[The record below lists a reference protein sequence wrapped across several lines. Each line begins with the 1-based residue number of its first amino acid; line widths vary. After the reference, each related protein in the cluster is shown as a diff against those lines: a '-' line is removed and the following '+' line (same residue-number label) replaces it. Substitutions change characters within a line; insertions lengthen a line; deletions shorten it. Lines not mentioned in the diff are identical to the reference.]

1 MDGVSLCNHFV
12 CFFTWRQ
19 EASCSSMLFCLKNQQ
34 GLKEPRSLNITWKH
48 WFGTVLNISYVSIY
62 KKKHCLKKKA
72 WNIGKQNFF
81 ILLSCCHKPSVN
93 SHQPSKE
100 DPISQHLSNTKSL
113 QSEAD
118 PFSFWVKS
126 HQVVYF
132 LCKSFSW
139 TQPLFTSG
147 DFHGPRKTSLPR
159 GHALRPVAT
168 KPWHRVSFEPRKHV

>member
-1 MDGVSLCNHFV
+1 MFIYAFLFEKPTGPERAQVTEYYMKTLVRNCSEYKLCKHIQKK
-12 CFFTWRQ
+12 T
-19 EASCSSMLFCLKNQQ
+19 LF
-34 GLKEPRSLNITWKH
+34 
-48 WFGTVLNISYVSIY
+48 
-62 KKKHCLKKKA
+62 KKKA